1 MLSGVLQSLWSAELT
16 IQGGSMAQNEG
27 SGDNEHAHTH
37 ATACLNVHIA
47 IICSS
52 TALLADETRGA
63 VGWSCTSW
71 LHDEDRDTLLG
82 IEWMPSILS
91 SEP

>member
-1 MLSGVLQSLWSAELT
+1 
-16 IQGGSMAQNEG
+16 MAQSEG

-52 TALLADETRGA
+52 TGLCKALLADETRGA

-71 LHDEDRDTLLG
+71 LHDKDHDALLG